1 MEGEHGE
8 LERPCKAIG
17 AELIGGD
24 REKRVKEKEKEKL
37 EEWEGGEVMTNK
49 NPTVIPVVVSIS
61 RKSDSEDSDE
71 GRDEESRR
79 KQEERGNSKDAN
91 FSSLVRLLFIFAQL
105 RSDITLWHMTL
116 GFDWTL
122 LNVPF

>member
-1 MEGEHGE
+1 MEGEYGE

-17 AELIGGD
+17 AELIGVD
-24 REKRVKEKEKEKL
+24 REKRVEEKEKEKL
-37 EEWEGGEVMTNK
+37 EEWEGGEEMTNK
-49 NPTVIPVVVSIS
+49 NPTVIPVVS

-91 FSSLVRLLFIFAQL
+91 STLVRLRTA
-105 RSDITLWHMTL
+105 
-116 GFDWTL
+116 
-122 LNVPF
+122 